1 MKDLAFRKFVKYG
14 VTVAL
19 LILTVLHFETIIG
32 WGRTLIAVANPL
44 IVGCV
49 IAYILNI
56 LMVRLER
63 IYFPNSQNK
72 LVVKSRRG
80 VCMVLSLT
88 ILVLVVFFVLYLVI
102 PQVVECIVI
111 ISKDV
116 PVLLQ
121 KVWDFLVDNSDRIPA
136 LQEQLL
142 SMDIDWGGIINKV
155 TSGLMTG
162 TKGLLASATSI
173 VGSVFGAV
181 TNAVIALIFSMYV
194 LACKEEVA
202 NRINRVM
209 RAFMKSEVYDRS
221 VYVLDVVH
229 KSFSNFFVGQAT
241 EAVILGTLCTLGM
254 LIIRIPYAGPIG
266 ALVGLTALIPVFGGY
281 IGAALGAF
289 MILTVDPKLA
299 LVFIIYLLILQQL
312 EGNLIYPRV
321 VGSSIGLPGIWVLAA
336 IMIGS
341 GLGGVVGMLV
351 GVPISAAAY
360 KLLRD
365 ATSKKLQEKGIIMET
380 VSSESGASHNG
391 KDKMVK
397 GQKKSTEETKIG
409 TTKDADAK
417 AEAKSAAKN
426 ANKKK

>member
-1 MKDLAFRKFVKYG
+1 MKDLTYRKFLRYG
-14 VTVAL
+14 ITIAL
-19 LILTVLHFETIIG
+19 LILAVLHFETIIG
-32 WGRTLIAVANPL
+32 WGSTLIAVANPL

-56 LMVRLER
+56 LMVRLEK

-72 LVVKSRRG
+72 IVLKSRRG

-121 KVWDFLVDNSDRIPA
+121 RVWDFLVENSDQIPA
-136 LQEQLL
+136 LQEQLVN
-142 SMDIDWGGIINKV
+142 MDIDWGGIINKV

-162 TKGLLASATSI
+162 TKGLLSSATSI

-209 RAFMKSEVYDRS
+209 KAFMKSEVYDKTI
-221 VYVLDVVH
+221 YVLDVVH

-241 EAVILGTLCTLGM
+241 EAVILGTLCTIGM

-365 ATSKKLQEKGIIMET
+365 ATTKKLQEKGIVMD
-380 VSSESGASHNG
+380 VANGAGIKATENE
-391 KDKMVK
+391 KAQIDKK
-397 GQKKSTEETKIG
+397 RNAKEATNELK
-409 TTKDADAK
+409 AK
-417 AEAKSAAKN
+417 ASENAAKRN
-426 ANKKK
+426 VSKKK

>member
-1 MKDLAFRKFVKYG
+1 MKDLAYRKFLKYG
-14 VTVAL
+14 ITVAL
-19 LILTVLHFETIIG
+19 LILAVVHFETIMG
-32 WGRTLIAVANPL
+32 WGSTLFSVANPL

-56 LMVRLER
+56 LMVRLEKV
-63 IYFPNSQNK
+63 YFPNSKNK
-72 LVVKSRRG
+72 LVQKSKRG
-80 VCMVLSLT
+80 VCMVLSLA
-88 ILVLVVFFVLYLVI
+88 ILVFVVFFVLYLVI
-102 PQVVECIVI
+102 PQVVECIVV

-121 KVWDFLVDNSDRIPA
+121 KIWDFIVEHSDQIPA

-155 TSGLMTG
+155 TSGLMSG
-162 TKGLLASATSI
+162 TKGILSSATSI
-173 VGSVFGAV
+173 LGSFFGAV
-181 TNAVIALIFSMYV
+181 TNVVIALIFSMYV
-194 LACKEEVA
+194 LVCKEEVA
-202 NRINRVM
+202 GQINRMM
-209 RAFMKSEVYDRS
+209 RAFMKSNVYDKTI
-221 VYVLDVVH
+221 YVLDVVH
-229 KSFSNFFVGQAT
+229 KSFSNFFMGQAT
-241 EAVILGTLCTLGM
+241 EAVILGTLCSIGM
-254 LIIRIPYAGPIG
+254 WILRIPYAFPIG

-289 MILTVDPKLA
+289 MILTVNPKLA

-365 ATSKKLQEKGIIMET
+365 ATAKKEAEKGIT
-380 VSSESGASHNG
+380 VASP
-391 KDKMVK
+391 KK
-397 GQKKSTEETKIG
+397 GEKQPIQTKKINP
-409 TTKDADAK
+409 
-417 AEAKSAAKN
+417 KSKVDN
-426 ANKKK
+426 EKKKNDVEK

>member
-1 MKDLAFRKFVKYG
+1 MKDLAYRKFLRYG
-14 VTVAL
+14 ITVAL
-19 LILTVLHFETIIG
+19 LILAVLHFETIIG
-32 WGRTLIAVANPL
+32 WGSTLIAVANPL

-56 LMVRLER
+56 LMVRLEK
-63 IYFPNSQNK
+63 IYFPNSKNK
-72 LVVKSRRG
+72 IVLKSRRG

-121 KVWDFLVDNSDRIPA
+121 KIWDFLVDNSDQIPA
-136 LQEQLL
+136 LQEQLV

-162 TKGLLASATSI
+162 TKGLLSSATSI

-209 RAFMKSEVYDRS
+209 KAFMKSEVYNKTI
-221 VYVLDVVH
+221 YVLDVVH

-241 EAVILGTLCTLGM
+241 EAVILGTLCTIGM

-341 GLGGVVGMLV
+341 GIGGVVGMLV
-351 GVPISAAAY
+351 GVPVSAAAY

-365 ATSKKLQEKGIIMET
+365 ATTKKLQEKGIVVEAAEGVVVQT
-380 VSSESGASHNG
+380 AGSENHQIRNTKKAADELKAKASEN
-391 KDKMVK
+391 
-397 GQKKSTEETKIG
+397 
-409 TTKDADAK
+409 TTKG
-417 AEAKSAAKN
+417 N

>member
-1 MKDLAFRKFVKYG
+1 MKDLAYRKFLRYG
-14 VTVAL
+14 ITVAL
-19 LILTVLHFETIIG
+19 LILAVLHFETIIG
-32 WGRTLIAVANPL
+32 WGSTLIAVANPL

-56 LMVRLER
+56 LMVRLEK
-63 IYFPNSQNK
+63 IYFPNSKNK
-72 LVVKSRRG
+72 IVLKSRRG

-121 KVWDFLVDNSDRIPA
+121 KIWDFLVDNSDQIPA
-136 LQEQLL
+136 LQEQLV

-162 TKGLLASATSI
+162 TKVLLSSSTSI
-173 VGSVFGAV
+173 VGYVFGAV

-202 NRINRVM
+202 TRINRVM
-209 RAFMKSEVYDRS
+209 KAFMKSEVYNKTI
-221 VYVLDVVH
+221 YVLDVVH

-241 EAVILGTLCTLGM
+241 EAVILGTLCTIGM

-351 GVPISAAAY
+351 GVPVSAAAY

-365 ATSKKLQEKGIIMET
+365 ATTKKLQEKGIVVEAADGVVVQT
-380 VSSESGASHNG
+380 AGSEKHQIRNT
-391 KDKMVK
+391 
-397 GQKKSTEETKIG
+397 KK
-409 TTKDADAK
+409 ADDELKAK
-417 AEAKSAAKN
+417 ASENATKGN

>member
-1 MKDLAFRKFVKYG
+1 MLCQLFVIRRDSRRMVVKDLTYRKFLKYG
-14 VTVAL
+14 ITVAV
-19 LILTVLHFETIIG
+19 LILVVMHFEAILKLG
-32 WGRTLIAVANPL
+32 STLLSVANPL

-56 LMVRLER
+56 LMVRLEK
-63 IYFPNSQNK
+63 IYFPKSQNK

-80 VCMVLSLT
+80 VCIVLSLT
-88 ILVLVVFFVLYLVI
+88 ILVMVVFFVLYLVI
-102 PQVVECIVI
+102 PQVVECVVI

-121 KVWDFLVDNSDRIPA
+121 KIWDVLVKNSDQIPA
-136 LQEQLL
+136 LQEQLV
-142 SMDIDWGGIINKV
+142 STDIDWGGIINKV
-155 TSGLMTG
+155 TSGLLTG
-162 TKGLLASATSI
+162 TKGLLSSATSI
-173 VGSVFGAV
+173 LSSVFGAV

-194 LACKEEVA
+194 LACKEEIA
-202 NRINRVM
+202 EKLNRVM
-209 RAFMKSEVYDRS
+209 RAFMTSNVYDKTI
-221 VYVLDVVH
+221 YVLDVVH
-229 KSFSNFFVGQAT
+229 KSFSNFFMGQAT
-241 EAVILGTLCTLGM
+241 EAVILGTLCSIGM
-254 LIIRIPYAGPIG
+254 LMFKIPYPGPIG

-299 LVFIIYLLILQQL
+299 LVFIIYLIILQQL

-351 GVPISAAAY
+351 GVPLSASAY

-365 ATSKKLQEKGIIMET
+365 ATAKRLQEKGIKVKAIPE
-380 VSSESGASHNG
+380 EKISHN
-391 KDKMVK
+391 
-397 GQKKSTEETKIG
+397 
-409 TTKDADAK
+409 
-417 AEAKSAAKN
+417 AEAQSAAEKEEGSEQKPVSK
-426 ANKKK
+426 AKSK

>member
-1 MKDLAFRKFVKYG
+1 MKDLAYKKFLKYG
-14 VTVAL
+14 ITVA
-19 LILTVLHFETIIG
+19 ILVLAVMNFTTVLG
-32 WGRTLIAVANPL
+32 WINTLLSVAYPL
-44 IVGCV
+44 TLGCV

-56 LMVRLER
+56 LMVRLEKL
-63 IYFPNSQNK
+63 YFP
-72 LVVKSRRG
+72 KSKKTIVLKTRRG
-80 VCMVLSLT
+80 VCMVLSLALFVM
-88 ILVLVVFFVLYLVI
+88 IIIFVLYLVI
-102 PQVVECIVI
+102 PQVVDCFVV

-121 KVWDFLVDNSDRIPA
+121 KVWDFLVENSDRIPA
-136 LQEQLL
+136 LQEQLT
-142 SMDIDWGGIINKV
+142 SMDVDWGGIINKV
-155 TSGLMTG
+155 TSGVMSG
-162 TKGLLASATSI
+162 TKGILSSATTL
-173 VGSVFGAV
+173 VGSFFGAV
-181 TNAVIALIFSMYV
+181 TNVVVALIFSMYV

-202 NRINRVM
+202 ARFNRVM
-209 RAFMKSEVYDRS
+209 KAFMKTEVYNKTI
-221 VYVLDVVH
+221 YVLDVVH

-241 EAVILGTLCTLGM
+241 EAVILGSLCTIGM
-254 LIIRIPYAGPIG
+254 WIFKLPYAGPIG

-365 ATSKKLQEKGIIMET
+365 ATAKKEKELGIIAEKT
-380 VSSESGASHNG
+380 
-391 KDKMVK
+391 
-397 GQKKSTEETKIG
+397 STP
-409 TTKDADAK
+409 
-417 AEAKSAAKN
+417 KN
-426 ANKKK
+426 TSRKKK